1 MNKQPEHYLCGKF
14 ISEGNWS
21 HMKRSGMPYE
31 IIVMLEG
38 EMFIAEENERYHVKA
53 DDMLLLRAGRTH
65 YGYEK
70 SYGRVSF
77 FWVHF
82 NMEEGPFMDLPS
94 HAALKMP
101 SSVNQLFKQ
110 LLHVS
115 TFSGGEADAALL
127 LLLSELKRQAG
138 GAYRPHSATVDQIC
152 RWVDIHLNQ
161 DINVQKVAEEF
172 NFNKE
177 YISKMVKREKGVGLK
192 TYILNGRMDRARQLL
207 LNTHRSVKEIAVEC
221 GFSDYKLFLRRF
233 RQYEGVTPSQYRN
246 RLYSVPLNN

>member
-1 MNKQPEHYLCGKF
+1 MKKQLQHYLCGKF

-21 HMKRSGMPYE
+21 HMRRSGMPYE

-38 EMFIAEENERYHVKA
+38 EMHIAENDDRYLVKA
-53 DDMLLLRAGRTH
+53 NDMLLLRAGRTH
-65 YGYEK
+65 FGYEK
-70 SYGRVSF
+70 SEGPVSF
-77 FWVHF
+77 YWVHF
-82 NMEEGPFMDLPS
+82 HMETEPFMSLPS
-94 HAALKMP
+94 HASLKIP

-115 TFSGGEADAALL
+115 SFTGEEADAALL
-127 LLLSELKRQAG
+127 LLLSELTRQAG

-152 RWVDIHLNQ
+152 RWIDIHLNQ
-161 DINVQKVAEEF
+161 DINVRRVAEEF

-207 LNTHRSVKEIAVEC
+207 LTTHKSVKEIAVEC
-221 GFSDYKLFLRRF
+221 GFADYKLFLRRF

-246 RLYSVPLNN
+246 RLYSTPLNN